1 MEQPT
6 TGTDQ
11 GTDQASDQT
20 PASRSCSP
28 GSPWR
33 RRPGQLTQLFY
44 FGSLADPEIGA
55 GIGVGD
61 DQPGEV
67 ENALGHGGAGSLL
80 FVTDPAQTNR
90 LQRLAL
96 EGSRHGIPLLFGFD
110 VIHGLRTI
118 LPVPIALAAS
128 WDPPTIERGQ
138 AVAAREARAVGIH
151 WTFAPM
157 VDIARDPRWGRIIEG
172 AGEDPFLGAAV
183 AAAQVRG
190 FQGGAIGA
198 PERVI
203 AGPKHWAGYGYGA
216 GGRDYDEV
224 SLSDHDFYNI
234 VLPPFRAALE
244 AGAGNVMTAYMDLN
258 GIPATGNRW
267 LLDDVL
273 RGELGFDGFLV
284 SDANAVR
291 SLLTHG
297 FATDLT
303 DAAARALAV
312 GLDLEMAVSDPAY
325 AHLPEAVAAGLVDEA
340 ALDVCVR
347 RVLAT
352 KLRLGL
358 FEDPY
363 VDEARAA
370 RGAVRPRPPRRR
382 PARRRAHRRPAAQR
396 GRRSCRSTRPRSARS
411 PCSARWP
418 TRGATRSDR
427 GSSTTTTTR
436 PSRSS
441 RGCATG
447 SGAGVTVD
455 FAPGV
460 RPGQRTFPSMFDM
473 WGDNA
478 PVDPTDFDDEAELQ
492 AAVDLAASADVAV
505 VVVGEWQNMV
515 GEAASRSSLELPGRQ
530 LELLQAVVATGTP
543 TVAVVMNGRPL
554 DLRWAAAHVPAILDV
569 WYPGSQGGTAVANL
583 LVGDAVPGGKLPFT
597 WPRTVGQVPMFYAHT
612 VSHEP
617 DNQGRRYWDEEST
630 PLFPFGHGLSYATF
644 SYADLVLGSTSVG
657 LEGSVSVVGRRHQHR
672 RPRRRGGRPALPAPA
687 PRPGLAP
694 GPRAEGVR
702 AGGGRRGAD
711 ADRDVRGG
719 ARPPPLLERRRT
731 RLGPRPLD
739 LRRLGRHQLH
749 GRPDGHLRGHRLT
762 LPPLPLPGSGRSG
775 ARRAPLSAARG

>member
-1 MEQPT
+1 MDQPST
-6 TGTDQ
+6 RA
-11 GTDQASDQT
+11 TDQAALDARVEELLGRLSLEEK
-20 PASRSCSP
+20 A
-28 GSPWR
+28 
-33 RRPGQLTQLFY
+33 GQLTQLFY

-67 ENALGHGGAGSLL
+67 ENALAYGGAGSLL

-90 LQRLAL
+90 LQRLAV
-96 EGSRHGIPLLFGFD
+96 EGSQHGIPLLFGFD

-190 FQGGAIGA
+190 FQGGALGA

-203 AGPKHWAGYGYGA
+203 AGPKHWAGYGYAA

-258 GIPATGNRW
+258 GVPATGNRW

-303 DAAARALAV
+303 DAAARALGS

-352 KLRLGL
+352 KIRLGL

-363 VDEARAA
+363 VHEGHAA
-370 RGAVRPRPPRRR
+370 EVLADP
-382 PARRRAHRRPAAQR
+382 AHRDVARMAAERTAVLLRNEGDLLPLDPASTGTVAVL
-396 GRRSCRSTRPRSARS
+396 GPLADSRRDTIGPWVFDYDNDETVTILAGLRARL
-411 PCSARWP
+411 
-418 TRGATRSDR
+418 GD
-427 GSSTTTTTR
+427 
-436 PSRSS
+436 
-441 RGCATG
+441 
-447 SGAGVTVD
+447 GVQVD

-460 RPGQRTFPSMFDM
+460 RPGQRTYASMFDM

-478 PVDPTDFDDEAELQ
+478 PVDPEGFDDEAELA
-492 AAVDLAASADVAV
+492 AAVDLAAAAEVAV
-505 VVVGEWQNMV
+505 VVIGEWQNMI

-543 TVAVVMNGRPL
+543 TVAVIMNGRPL
-554 DLRWAAAHVPAILDV
+554 DLRWAAENVPAILDV
-569 WYPGSQGGTAVANL
+569 WYPGSQGGAAVANL
-583 LVGDAVPGGKLPFT
+583 LVGDAVPGGRLPFT

-612 VSHEP
+612 ISHEP
-617 DNQGRRYWDEEST
+617 DNQWRRYWDEEST

-644 SYADLVLGSTSVG
+644 SYAALTLDATSVG
-657 LEGSVSVVGRRHQHR
+657 LEDTVTVSVDVTNDGDRDADEVVQLYLHQRYGRASRPVRELKGFERVAIGAGQTRTVTFQVGAEHR
-672 RPRRRGGRPALPAPA
+672 RYWNAAERDWVLDPSTFDVWVGGSST
-687 PRPGLAP
+687 
-694 GPRAEGVR
+694 AE
-702 AGGGRRGAD
+702 
-711 ADRDVRGG
+711 
-719 ARPPPLLERRRT
+719 
-731 RLGPRPLD
+731 
-739 LRRLGRHQLH
+739 
-749 GRPDGHLRGHRLT
+749 LT
-762 LPPLPLPGSGRSG
+762 ATFEVTS
-775 ARRAPLSAARG
+775 